1 MLRESFKKKVL
12 NYKKYFKP
20 RPYHLFVVKKLEK

>member
-1 MLRESFKKKVL
+1 MHREPFKKRVL

-20 RPYHLFVVKKLEK
+20 KPYHLFVVKKLEK